1 MQNNA
6 NEMAVF
12 NTAIYVRLSKEDIV
26 AAQSGRESNSIT
38 NQKQLILDFLKD
50 KPEFNIV
57 SIRIDDG
64 YTGTNFDR
72 PAFQRMLNDIK
83 AGRINCVVVKD
94 LSRFGREYINSGKYI
109 HRLFPVLGVRL
120 IAINDNI
127 DTITRDESSEFSIT
141 LKNLM
146 NDNYSRDISVK
157 VRSQLQVKR
166 KHGDFICPF
175 APYGYQKCEGN
186 HNRIE
191 PDPYAATVVQDIFNW
206 KIQGMTNNGIA
217 IRLAESGI
225 LAPLE
230 YKRHKGE
237 PLFSGFKMK
246 ERCEW
251 TAQAVARILTNPIYI
266 GTLRQGLRRR
276 PNYKIKKSIPTEENE
291 WVVIHDAH
299 EPVVTK
305 RTFYL
310 AQKALLIDTRAAPR
324 ATTVYPLSGLLEC
337 GECGNAV
344 TRSTINNGYK
354 LYSYFRC
361 SVRTK
366 EDRCELKQVPEAQV
380 EAAVLQLLQEHISAV
395 VELDRC
401 LSEIQQVPYQK
412 INVAKCEQ
420 RREKLAAEIA
430 RYRDLKASL
439 YCDDDISGVSF
450 VRPEFAR
457 MMNDIRAGKVT
468 CVIVK
473 DLSRLGRNMIENGE
487 YIEQI
492 FPRMGVRFISV
503 TDRFDSLRDDAD
515 ISIQLKNFANE
526 AYARDISKKIR
537 AVKRTQQLAGK
548 WTTGTPPYGY
558 MLDPDDKYHLFAD
571 PQTGPIVLAIFRMVA
586 ENHTLH
592 FIAKTLN
599 EQGVPSPGRYLYD
612 IGLRKTEKFKNAI
625 WYLQTIKK
633 ILVDP
638 VYLGWIVSG
647 KYRSQL
653 CDRGTKT
660 TVKTPEEEWIIN
672 KGMHEPI
679 VSKELFDKVQD
690 ILSARQSEQ
699 GLATIYDSK
708 SKRRSMFKG
717 ILRCGECGRS
727 MYLRSKSNRGY
738 YYYCTLHEN
747 YNATICPKK
756 AVKQED
762 VESLALRLIQ
772 TQIRAF
778 SDAQRLIANLNATPS
793 SQTRYQI
800 YETQIDDAKRNIEK
814 FNQLKA
820 ALYGDFA
827 DGLLSHQDYTDLSED
842 YSRRAD
848 DLRIF
853 IAELEKEKEKYSAG
867 FGSKMQWA
875 LLVEKYKDQESLDA
889 EMAAAFIETL
899 TLFNDGHVEVAFRHR
914 DEIEQVLYVA
924 ATRGKE
930 AERYAG

>member
-72 PAFQRMLNDIK
+72 PAFQRMLNDIM

-291 WVVIHDAH
+291 WVVIHDTH

-380 EAAVLQLLQEHISAV
+380 EAAVLQLWIIVPGTHEAIISEELFRAAQNALQGRIRNVNKNTAGNRANNLFVCGCCGRKLRKNPAKEPHLVCPKNDSIKGAECAGLFVNQAQIEQAV
-395 VELDRC
+395 LQMLREQSRIFLEQHCLMQACIDKKLSSIQTELDANTNMTRR
-401 LSEIQQVPYQK
+401 LQSRKAELYEQYRAGRISREKFADIQK
-412 INVAKCEQ
+412 KDS
-420 RREKLAAEIA
+420 EKLARLSSRAEEI
-430 RYRDLKASL
+430 
-439 YCDDDISGVSF
+439 
-450 VRPEFAR
+450 
-457 MMNDIRAGKVT
+457 
-468 CVIVK
+468 
-473 DLSRLGRNMIENGE
+473 
-487 YIEQI
+487 
-492 FPRMGVRFISV
+492 
-503 TDRFDSLRDDAD
+503 
-515 ISIQLKNFANE
+515 
-526 AYARDISKKIR
+526 
-537 AVKRTQQLAGK
+537 KR
-548 WTTGTPPYGY
+548 
-558 MLDPDDKYHLFAD
+558 
-571 PQTGPIVLAIFRMVA
+571 
-586 ENHTLH
+586 
-592 FIAKTLN
+592 
-599 EQGVPSPGRYLYD
+599 
-612 IGLRKTEKFKNAI
+612 
-625 WYLQTIKK
+625 
-633 ILVDP
+633 
-638 VYLGWIVSG
+638 
-647 KYRSQL
+647 
-653 CDRGTKT
+653 
-660 TVKTPEEEWIIN
+660 
-672 KGMHEPI
+672 
-679 VSKELFDKVQD
+679 
-690 ILSARQSEQ
+690 
-699 GLATIYDSK
+699 
-708 SKRRSMFKG
+708 
-717 ILRCGECGRS
+717 
-727 MYLRSKSNRGY
+727 
-738 YYYCTLHEN
+738 
-747 YNATICPKK
+747 
-756 AVKQED
+756 
-762 VESLALRLIQ
+762 
-772 TQIRAF
+772 
-778 SDAQRLIANLNATPS
+778 
-793 SQTRYQI
+793 
-800 YETQIDDAKRNIEK
+800 
-814 FNQLKA
+814 
-820 ALYGDFA
+820 
-827 DGLLSHQDYTDLSED
+827 
-842 YSRRAD
+842 
-848 DLRIF
+848 
-853 IAELEKEKEKYSAG
+853 
-867 FGSKMQWA
+867 
-875 LLVEKYKDQESLDA
+875 LLVEQYESRGNLAAGKRTADQIILLKDYDPEIIRN
-889 EMAAAFIETL
+889 F
-899 TLFNDGHVEVAFRHR
+899 VERVRVYPSG
-914 DEIEQVLYVA
+914 EIEIDMRTSSGFEFVTA
-924 ATRGKE
+924 S
-930 AERYAG
+930 

>member
-175 APYGYQKCEGN
+175 APYGYQKCEEN

-310 AQKALLIDTRAAPR
+310 AQK
-324 ATTVYPLSGLLEC
+324 
-337 GECGNAV
+337 
-344 TRSTINNGYK
+344 
-354 LYSYFRC
+354 
-361 SVRTK
+361 
-366 EDRCELKQVPEAQV
+366 
-380 EAAVLQLLQEHISAV
+380 
-395 VELDRC
+395 
-401 LSEIQQVPYQK
+401 
-412 INVAKCEQ
+412 
-420 RREKLAAEIA
+420 
-430 RYRDLKASL
+430 
-439 YCDDDISGVSF
+439 
-450 VRPEFAR
+450 
-457 MMNDIRAGKVT
+457 
-468 CVIVK
+468 
-473 DLSRLGRNMIENGE
+473 
-487 YIEQI
+487 
-492 FPRMGVRFISV
+492 
-503 TDRFDSLRDDAD
+503 
-515 ISIQLKNFANE
+515 
-526 AYARDISKKIR
+526 
-537 AVKRTQQLAGK
+537 
-548 WTTGTPPYGY
+548 
-558 MLDPDDKYHLFAD
+558 LF
-571 PQTGPIVLAIFRMVA
+571 
-586 ENHTLH
+586 
-592 FIAKTLN
+592 
-599 EQGVPSPGRYLYD
+599 
-612 IGLRKTEKFKNAI
+612 
-625 WYLQTIKK
+625 
-633 ILVDP
+633 
-638 VYLGWIVSG
+638 
-647 KYRSQL
+647 
-653 CDRGTKT
+653 
-660 TVKTPEEEWIIN
+660 
-672 KGMHEPI
+672 
-679 VSKELFDKVQD
+679 
-690 ILSARQSEQ
+690 
-699 GLATIYDSK
+699 
-708 SKRRSMFKG
+708 
-717 ILRCGECGRS
+717 
-727 MYLRSKSNRGY
+727 
-738 YYYCTLHEN
+738 
-747 YNATICPKK
+747 
-756 AVKQED
+756 
-762 VESLALRLIQ
+762 
-772 TQIRAF
+772 
-778 SDAQRLIANLNATPS
+778 
-793 SQTRYQI
+793 
-800 YETQIDDAKRNIEK
+800 
-814 FNQLKA
+814 
-820 ALYGDFA
+820 
-827 DGLLSHQDYTDLSED
+827 
-842 YSRRAD
+842 
-848 DLRIF
+848 
-853 IAELEKEKEKYSAG
+853 
-867 FGSKMQWA
+867 
-875 LLVEKYKDQESLDA
+875 
-889 EMAAAFIETL
+889 
-899 TLFNDGHVEVAFRHR
+899 
-914 DEIEQVLYVA
+914 
-924 ATRGKE
+924 
-930 AERYAG
+930 